1 MPFVMFITI
10 PMIFGLFCVSGDFA
24 TLYFGNGFE
33 KSGVLIKYLSL
44 TIVFLAWGN
53 VIRTQY
59 LIPKEK
65 DRDYVISAVLGAI
78 VNFVINWGLIPKY
91 GAIGASFGTIMA
103 EFVVALY
110 QSIAVKKEL
119 ELVTYM
125 KDSVKFLVKAII
137 MFLFIKLIGNYIQ
150 GTAKKLVLQIILGS
164 MIYGIMNIKYI
175 YEELGVRKIISKLI
189 GGN

>member
-1 MPFVMFITI
+1 
-10 PMIFGLFCVSGDFA
+10 
-24 TLYFGNGFE
+24 
-33 KSGVLIKYLSL
+33 
-44 TIVFLAWGN
+44 
-53 VIRTQY
+53 
-59 LIPKEK
+59 
-65 DRDYVISAVLGAI
+65 
-78 VNFVINWGLIPKY
+78 
-91 GAIGASFGTIMA
+91 
-103 EFVVALY
+103 
-110 QSIAVKKEL
+110 
-119 ELVTYM
+119 M